1 MVPKKNKNED
11 NFRNKNKKCEYF
23 DRGYCK
29 HGEKCNYQ
37 HPDKICSN
45 PNCFDDKC
53 PSRHPNPCKYGPRCY
68 YHRQN
73 LCYYSHVTIV
83 NDDDKKRILELEKK
97 VINLEKEN
105 IKATSI
111 DIAKLV
117 EKKLATFEFQ
127 IADLRKAIEERDVNI
142 NVLTEKIKYFEKT
155 SAEKDEEIENRLAE
169 IDEKRETATFEK
181 LSDDKIKALEVDIKV
196 HSEKFTEHC
205 LKVLAVKVDE
215 ICIGSGY
222 NLIEKEIIEF
232 FQKEEH
238 EDQGAGNEEHDDQ
251 GEDKE
256 DREDQDDGK
265 EEHEDQDTTNFMD
278 KTFINPSLGYSCE
291 KCDFVAKNA
300 GGLKTHIKRKHK
312 NYD

>member
-1 MVPKKNKNED
+1 MTQNVC
-11 NFRNKNKKCEYF
+11 RYF
-23 DRGYCK
+23 KFGYCK
-29 HGEKCNYQ
+29 FGDKCKNLHIEEKCG
-37 HPDKICSN
+37 DKQCEIM
-45 PNCFDDKC
+45 NCDK
-53 PSRHPNPCKYGPRCY
+53 RHPRPCNFYRDYGRCKYLEYCKYEHIQQGNNILTEKY
-68 YHRQN
+68 QN
-73 LCYYSHVTIV
+73 KIDT
-83 NDDDKKRILELEKK
+83 LEKVVDEKDSLIRKLKIETEENK
-97 VINLEKEN
+97 VRLDMLEKDVKIKEN
-105 IKATSI
+105 IMKEM
-111 DIAKLV
+111 L
-117 EKKLATFEFQ
+117 EKVNQISEKFATFER
-127 IADLRKAIEERDVNI
+127 LG
-142 NVLTEKIKYFEKT
+142 
-155 SAEKDEEIENRLAE
+155 DE
-169 IDEKRETATFEK
+169 
-181 LSDDKIKALEVDIKV
+181 KIKALEVDIKV

-222 NLIEKEIIEF
+222 NLIETEIIEF

-251 GEDKE
+251 GEEKE